1 TYFNRNGEFYEISN
15 EIRTIIIFSVHNLL
29 NDPPYIRMDFISCRN
44 LFIYLKEEAQRKI
57 LYTFNYALRDQG
69 FLMIGANETHS
80 DLNGLFEEV
89 DSRWRI
95 FKNRRKSNDS
105 GRRMVQS
112 DYLTD
117 RQYRQPP
124 RPVLQKPVTVD
135 EQQEFFAELI
145 LEKYA
150 PDCILLTEQN
160 RVVYV

>member
-44 LFIYLKEEAQRKI
+44 LFIYLKEEAQKKI

-80 DLNGLFEEV
+80 DLNDLFEEV
-89 DSRWRI
+89 DTRWRI
-95 FKNRRKSNDS
+95 FKNNRKTNDS
-105 GRRMVQS
+105 RSRMIQS
-112 DYLTD
+112 DFFPD
-117 RQYRQPP
+117 RHYRQSPP
-124 RPVLQKPVTVD
+124 LVRQRPVVVD
-135 EQQEFFAELI
+135 GQQEFFAELI

-150 PDCILLTEQN
+150 PD
-160 RVVYV
+160 